1 MATTN
6 DNPEVVPPAPKTP
19 QNSGR
24 ELPTP
29 LPSAIGHVLI
39 AAAVYF
45 PLEVRAMAALL
56 AIGLV
61 LVLTAKV
68 HVLDVPA
75 LQFYCSSGRA
85 AYRSVCRVASNVY
98 QWFFPLDAFVADV
111 SAIDSDP
118 SLEHSGTVTT
128 PFQRTV
134 AYAFK
139 AARGE
144 RRYTAANRL
153 IAEDWVRDYFAGVP
167 DMRDF
172 DKVRLLPGTVEL
184 CLLPTKFSV
193 QAAEMAK
200 SQAVKARRGEVDL
213 AK

>member
-1 MATTN
+1 MVTTN
-6 DNPEVVPPAPKTP
+6 DNPEVVPPALKTP
-19 QNSGR
+19 QTSGR

-39 AAAVYF
+39 ASAVYF
-45 PLEVRAMAALL
+45 PLEMRVFAALL
-56 AIGLV
+56 AIGIV
-61 LVLTAKV
+61 LVLTAPV

-75 LQFYCSSGRA
+75 MQFYCSSGRA
-85 AYRSVCRVASNVY
+85 AYRSVCRIALQVY
-98 QWFFPLDAFVADV
+98 RWFFPLDAFEADV
-111 SAIDSDP
+111 SALDSDP
-118 SLEHSGTVTT
+118 DLEHSGTVTT
-128 PFQRTV
+128 SFQRKV

-144 RRYTAANRL
+144 RKYTAANRL
-153 IAEDWVRDYFAGVP
+153 IAEDWVRDYFAGVT

-184 CLLPTKFSV
+184 CLLPTRYSV
-193 QAAEMAK
+193 QAAEMAQ
-200 SQAVKARRGEVDL
+200 SHAVKARRAAVDL